1 MAVSTTISSNT
12 ALNSYSLFNAT
23 NIKSFIIN
31 QLKSGNN
38 PIFNNVDY
46 LGSNINAFID
56 IIAVMLQQ
64 INFNMSVNA
73 SETSFSNA
81 VLYES
86 MNKIVSLLSYKP
98 FGKQTTMLPIRYL
111 IDISKMSSD
120 QRETKE
126 EIFIPRLSMINYN
139 TPFVQKQEISVS
151 LDKNVT
157 TYNVDSVMFEGNINE
172 ISPYYAVGDEFEVYT
187 LVDKNINTNNKFI
200 SDNFFLVY
208 VDLYNNGQWEEYTET
223 ANIFLENST
232 ARKYEKRFN
241 DLYNYEFKFG
251 NGING
256 VKLRKNS
263 RVAIFY
269 IVSNGERAI
278 LSDGIISKASLTRYT
293 SPLYDEIMTSLYNLS
308 TSDMGDLQ
316 YITVSNIGQS
326 TSISYP
332 ESVESIRTNAP
343 KIFSS
348 QSRLITLSDYK
359 AFIDKNF
366 STYCKDT
373 FFSKNDFYTNDYL
386 NYFYELGL
394 DSPQKDSRINI
405 AQVEFMS
412 STNFNN
418 VYCYTLPAV
427 NTIIDNKVPNYLN
440 TVLKQEIVNA
450 VEPYKLFNHNLVILD
465 PIYKACTFGSYNLTS
480 IHYNENQLKNKLIIK
495 RDRLSKY
502 NYTWIKDYIVS
513 IFMNYFDNMLLG
525 SILNI
530 NYLSRAILNVPG
542 VKSFLI
548 RDVNGNEDS
557 NLTFYVWNPLYSNE
571 DNYITQQNIINKSFI
586 YTYFYDLNNISNLI
600 QVEDE

>member
-1 MAVSTTISSNT
+1 M
-12 ALNSYSLFNAT
+12 NSYSLFNAT
-23 NIKSFIIN
+23 NIKNFIIN
-31 QLKSGNN
+31 QLKTGDN
-38 PIFNNVDY
+38 PIFTNVDY

-64 INFNMSVNA
+64 ILFNFSLNA

-98 FGKQTTMLPIRYL
+98 FGKQTTMLPVRYT
-111 IDISKMSSD
+111 IDISKMAADARAS
-120 QRETKE
+120 KE

-139 TPFVQKQEISVS
+139 TPFVQKQEISVTI
-151 LDKNVT
+151 DKNAT

-187 LVDKNINTNNKFI
+187 LVDKNIKENNKFI

-208 VDLYNNGQWEEYTET
+208 VDINNDGNWEEFTET
-223 ANIFLENST
+223 TNIFLENST

-251 NGING
+251 NDING
-256 VKLRKNS
+256 VKLKKNS

-269 IVSNGERAI
+269 IISNGESSI
-278 LSDGIISKASLTRYT
+278 LSDGVVNDVSLKRYT
-293 SPLYDEIMTSLYNLS
+293 SPLYDEIMMSLYNLS
-308 TSDMGDLQ
+308 TSDIGDLQ
-316 YITVSNIGQS
+316 YVRVSNIGQS

-348 QSRLITLSDYK
+348 QSRLITISDYK

-373 FFSKNDFYTNDYL
+373 FFFNNDYYTSNYL

-418 VYCYTLPAV
+418 IYCCALPAV

-440 TVLKQEIVNA
+440 TILKQEIINT
-450 VEPYKLFNHNLVILD
+450 VEPYKLFNHNLVIID
-465 PIYKACTFGSYNLTS
+465 PIYKACTFGSYNLSS
-480 IHYNENQLKNKLIIK
+480 IHYNEKQLENKLIIK

-502 NYTWIKDYIVS
+502 SYTWIKDYIVS
-513 IFMNYFDNMLLG
+513 IFVDFFNSMVLG
-525 SILNI
+525 GVLDV
-530 NYLSRAILNVPG
+530 NYLSKAILNVPG

-548 RDVNGNEDS
+548 RDPNGNTDS
-557 NLTFYVWNPLYSNE
+557 NLTFYIWNPLYSNE

>member
-12 ALNSYSLFNAT
+12 ILNSYSLFNAT
-23 NIKSFIIN
+23 NIKNFIIN
-31 QLKSGNN
+31 QLKTGDN
-38 PIFNNVDY
+38 PIFTNVDY

-64 INFNMSVNA
+64 ILFNFSLNA

-98 FGKQTTMLPIRYL
+98 FGKQTTMLPVRYT
-111 IDISKMSSD
+111 IDISKMAADARAS
-120 QRETKE
+120 KE

-139 TPFVQKQEISVS
+139 TPFVQKQEISVTI
-151 LDKNVT
+151 DKNAT

-187 LVDKNINTNNKFI
+187 LVDKNIKENNKFI

-208 VDLYNNGQWEEYTET
+208 VDINNDGNWEEFTET
-223 ANIFLENST
+223 TNIFLENST

-251 NGING
+251 NDING
-256 VKLRKNS
+256 VKLKKNS

-269 IVSNGERAI
+269 IISNGESSI
-278 LSDGIISKASLTRYT
+278 LSDGVVNDVSLKRYT
-293 SPLYDEIMTSLYNLS
+293 SPLYDEIMMSLYNLS
-308 TSDMGDLQ
+308 TSDIGDLQ
-316 YITVSNIGQS
+316 YVRVSNIGQS

-348 QSRLITLSDYK
+348 QSRLITISDYK

-373 FFSKNDFYTNDYL
+373 FFFNNDYYTSNYL

-418 VYCYTLPAV
+418 IYCCALPAV

-440 TVLKQEIVNA
+440 TILKQEIINT
-450 VEPYKLFNHNLVILD
+450 VEPYKLFNHNLVIID
-465 PIYKACTFGSYNLTS
+465 PIYKACTFGSYNLSS
-480 IHYNENQLKNKLIIK
+480 IHYNEKQLENKLIIK

-502 NYTWIKDYIVS
+502 SYTWIKDYIVS
-513 IFMNYFDNMLLG
+513 IFVDFFNSMVLG
-525 SILNI
+525 GVLDV
-530 NYLSRAILNVPG
+530 NYLSKAILNVPG

-548 RDVNGNEDS
+548 RDPNGNTDS
-557 NLTFYVWNPLYSNE
+557 NLTFYIWNPLYSNE

>member
-12 ALNSYSLFNAT
+12 ILNSYSLFNAT
-23 NIKSFIIN
+23 NIKNFIIN
-31 QLKSGNN
+31 QLKTGDN
-38 PIFNNVDY
+38 PIFTNVDY

-64 INFNMSVNA
+64 ILFNFSLNA

-98 FGKQTTMLPIRYL
+98 FGKQTTMLPVRYT
-111 IDISKMSSD
+111 IDISKMAADARAS
-120 QRETKE
+120 KE

-139 TPFVQKQEISVS
+139 TPFVQKQEISVTI
-151 LDKNVT
+151 DKNAT

-187 LVDKNINTNNKFI
+187 LVDKNIKENNKFI

-208 VDLYNNGQWEEYTET
+208 VDINNDGNWEEFTET
-223 ANIFLENST
+223 TNIFLENST

-251 NGING
+251 NDING
-256 VKLRKNS
+256 VKLKKNS

-269 IVSNGERAI
+269 IISNGESSI
-278 LSDGIISKASLTRYT
+278 LSDGVVNDVSLKRYT
-293 SPLYDEIMTSLYNLS
+293 SPLYDEIMMSLYNLS
-308 TSDMGDLQ
+308 TSDIGDLQ
-316 YITVSNIGQS
+316 YVRVSNIGQS

-348 QSRLITLSDYK
+348 QSRLITISDYK

-373 FFSKNDFYTNDYL
+373 FFFNNDYYTSNYL

-418 VYCYTLPAV
+418 IYCCALPAV

-440 TVLKQEIVNA
+440 TILKQEIINT
-450 VEPYKLFNHNLVILD
+450 VEPYKLFNHNLVIID
-465 PIYKACTFGSYNLTS
+465 PIYKACTFGSYNLSS
-480 IHYNENQLKNKLIIK
+480 IHYNEKQLENKLIIK

-502 NYTWIKDYIVS
+502 SYTWIKDYIVS
-513 IFMNYFDNMLLG
+513 IFVDFFNSMVLG
-525 SILNI
+525 GVLDV
-530 NYLSRAILNVPG
+530 NYLSKAILNVPG

-548 RDVNGNEDS
+548 RDPNGNTDS

>member
-12 ALNSYSLFNAT
+12 ILNSYSLFNAT
-23 NIKSFIIN
+23 NIKNFIIN
-31 QLKSGNN
+31 QLKTGDN
-38 PIFNNVDY
+38 PIFTNVDY

-64 INFNMSVNA
+64 ILFNFSLNA

-98 FGKQTTMLPIRYL
+98 FGKQTTMLPVRYT
-111 IDISKMSSD
+111 IDISKMAADARAS
-120 QRETKE
+120 KE

-139 TPFVQKQEISVS
+139 TPFVQKQEISVTI
-151 LDKNVT
+151 DKNAT

-187 LVDKNINTNNKFI
+187 LVDKNIKENNKFI

-208 VDLYNNGQWEEYTET
+208 VDINNDGNWEEFTET
-223 ANIFLENST
+223 TNIFLENST

-251 NGING
+251 NDING
-256 VKLRKNS
+256 IKLKKNS

-269 IVSNGERAI
+269 IISNGESSI
-278 LSDGIISKASLTRYT
+278 LSDGVVNDVSLKRYT
-293 SPLYDEIMTSLYNLS
+293 SPLYDEIMMSLYNLS
-308 TSDMGDLQ
+308 TSDIGDLR
-316 YITVSNIGQS
+316 YVKVSNIGQS

-348 QSRLITLSDYK
+348 QSRLITISDYK

-373 FFSKNDFYTNDYL
+373 FFFNNDYYTSNYL

-418 VYCYTLPAV
+418 IYCCALPAV

-440 TVLKQEIVNA
+440 TILKQEVINA
-450 VEPYKLFNHNLVILD
+450 VEPYKLFNHNLVIID
-465 PIYKACTFGSYNLTS
+465 PIYKACTFGSYNLSS
-480 IHYNENQLKNKLIIK
+480 IHYNEKQLENKLIIK

-502 NYTWIKDYIVS
+502 SYTWIKDYIVS
-513 IFMNYFDNMLLG
+513 IFVDFFNSMVLG
-525 SILNI
+525 GVLDV
-530 NYLSRAILNVPG
+530 NYLSKAILNVPG

-548 RDVNGNEDS
+548 RDPNGNTDS
-557 NLTFYVWNPLYSNE
+557 NLTFYIWNPLYSNE